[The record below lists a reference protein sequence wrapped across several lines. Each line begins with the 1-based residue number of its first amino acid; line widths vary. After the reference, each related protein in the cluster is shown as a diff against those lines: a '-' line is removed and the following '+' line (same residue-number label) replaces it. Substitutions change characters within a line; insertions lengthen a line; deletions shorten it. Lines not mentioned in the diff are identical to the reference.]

1 MLKNLVGRIVS
12 MFSQKQSVDE
22 DITYIKFSVRD
33 GDIKIEFGYDEI
45 SEFSVL
51 ADYILNGKVRSAALD
66 NIITTLASNGH
77 ESEAQFF
84 INYVQKSIPPSEF
97 II

>member
-1 MLKNLVGRIVS
+1 MLKNLLGKIVS
-12 MFSQKQSVDE
+12 IFSPKQLVDE
-22 DITYIKFSVRD
+22 DTTYIKFSVRD
-33 GDIKIEFGYDEI
+33 GDIKIEFGFDDM
-45 SEFSVL
+45 SEFSLL

-66 NIITTLASNGH
+66 NIITTLATSGH
-77 ESEAQFF
+77 EEEARFF